1 MAAPPEVG
9 AVRPTMTRSV
19 VDLPAPLGPR
29 KPVTRPGPATKEMS
43 STAVNSPYFLV
54 RDSTVI
60 MSGSLAPEGHA
71 AHQGMCWF
79 DPRLYPGA
87 PLGVDHE
94 PVGGGVSHMWA
105 QVPERGHAEPGC
117 RVRSPLRRPS
127 PRRAASSRRRARTD

>member
-60 MSGSLAPEGHA
+60 MSGSLAPEGRA

-79 DPRLYPGA
+79 DPR
-87 PLGVDHE
+87 VDHE
-94 PVGGGVSHMWA
+94 PVGGGVSHMLA
-105 QVPERGHAEPGC
+105 QVGARPC
-117 RVRSPLRRPS
+117 RARLQGQESS
-127 PRRAASSRRRARTD
+127 SAAIASSSRFFAPSSQD